1 MTASGTGPYRTSHLP
16 PMPNRETGVPRPPH
30 APLWP
35 SWQPGES
42 EDDPKYTPAPP
53 PAQAPVLEFFKDS
66 HRMALETG
74 AFGVAFSVVAMT
86 LIWRGFEWTTVWP
99 MWLVVLSPVPLFL
112 LFRKVDI
119 IAAGA
124 DWLLWKKKWVKT
136 YDLAKVKL
144 SPRGA
149 QFNLILTDREGR
161 KLSIPWLQLCYNRA
175 LWDLVYNGILH
186 SAHNGPFTSNR
197 EARSTLQLPR

>member
-1 MTASGTGPYRTSHLP
+1 MTAPGTGPYRTSHLP
-16 PMPNRETGVPRPPH
+16 PMPDRDSGLPRPPH

-42 EDDPKYTPAPP
+42 ETHPRHRPTAPAG
-53 PAQAPVLEFFKDS
+53 QSEVLEFYKS
-66 HRMALETG
+66 SSAQAWITG
-74 AFGVAFSVVAMT
+74 LIGVVFCFIVGSLFDEGFGWMGDWWFWLLVLWPLPAY
-86 LIWRGFEWTTVWP
+86 LLWRRTEV
-99 MWLVVLSPVPLFL
+99 
-112 LFRKVDI
+112 

-175 LWDLVYNGILH
+175 LWDLVYNGMLH
-186 SAHNGPFTSNR
+186 SANNGPFTSNR
-197 EARSTLQLPR
+197 EARSTLNLPR

>member
-1 MTASGTGPYRTSHLP
+1 MTASGTGPYQTSHLP
-16 PMPNRETGVPRPPH
+16 PMPDAESGEPRPPH

-35 SWQPGES
+35 GWQPGES
-42 EDDPKYTPAPP
+42 ETAAKYKPTRPTG
-53 PAQAPVLEFFKDS
+53 QGPVLEFFKDS
-66 HRMALETG
+66 HRQAVGTG
-74 AFGVAFSVVAMT
+74 LAGIL
-86 LIWRGFEWTTVWP
+86 LIAVLGTFAWGGLAWVTDP
-99 MWLVVLSPVPLFL
+99 IMWLIVLSPVPLML
-112 LFRKVDI
+112 IFRRVDI

-124 DWLLWKKKWVKT
+124 DWLLWKTKWVRT

-186 SAHNGPFTSNR
+186 SAHNGPFASNR
-197 EARSTLQLPR
+197 EARSTLHLPR

>member
-1 MTASGTGPYRTSHLP
+1 MFEGGFDWMGTWWFWSL
-16 PMPNRETGVPRPPH
+16 V
-30 APLWP
+30 LWP
-35 SWQPGES
+35 L
-42 EDDPKYTPAPP
+42 PAY
-53 PAQAPVLEFFKDS
+53 L
-66 HRMALETG
+66 L
-74 AFGVAFSVVAMT
+74 
-86 LIWRGFEWTTVWP
+86 WRRVE
-99 MWLVVLSPVPLFL
+99 
-112 LFRKVDI
+112 I

-124 DWLLWKKKWVKT
+124 DWLLWKTKWVRT

-186 SAHNGPFTSNR
+186 SAHNGSFASNR
-197 EARSTLQLPR
+197 EARSTLHLPR

>member
-1 MTASGTGPYRTSHLP
+1 MTAPDTGPYRTAHLP
-16 PMPNRETGVPRPPH
+16 PMPDRESGIPRPPH

-42 EDDPKYTPAPP
+42 ETDARYRPEAP
-53 PAQAPVLEFFKDS
+53 PAQGSVLEFFKS
-66 HRMALETG
+66 SRRKALEIG
-74 AFGVAFSVVAMT
+74 CLGVLVVGVAMT
-86 LIWRGFEWTTVWP
+86 LIWRGFEWMTVWP
-99 MWLVVLSPVPLFL
+99 MWLLVLSPVPLWL
-112 LFRKVDI
+112 LFRRVEI

-124 DWLLWKKKWVKT
+124 DWLLWKKKWVRT
-136 YDLAKVKL
+136 YDLAKAKL

-149 QFNLILTDREGR
+149 QFNLILIDREGR